1 MQHLV
6 VQSRRC
12 IPIRSFPFIY
22 SYLMSQER
30 TFLNRYAPD
39 LFRKLNECCCI
50 LLRGSSLLAQYIPM
64 ENQQTTIFPT
74 LSTRCFLSVQVAIF
88 ADLRYITLSVQ
99 VAIFADL
106 RYITRRAGFQY
117 RELKGVDRRAQQ
129 WPPSVFSDSEL
140 RAYLSILE
148 ALWPGS
154 RYHFGAVSTRKTG
167 GPDGAGTSP
176 RSSSL
181 RSPLSSGG
189 KEHRWGQTGRSHED
203 RQGLPCSDGRHGF
216 GSTAESFYSCT

>member
-1 MQHLV
+1 MQHLL

-50 LLRGSSLLAQYIPM
+50 HLRGSSLLAQYIPM

-88 ADLRYITLSVQ
+88 ADLRYISQ
-99 VAIFADL
+99 
-106 RYITRRAGFQY
+106 RAGFRC

-129 WPPSVFSDSEL
+129 WPPSVLSDSEL

-154 RYHFGAVSTRKTG
+154 RYHFGAVSTRKIG

-203 RQGLPCSDGRHGF
+203 RQELPCSDGRHAF